1 MIGPGTSM
9 DVASVP
15 HSVQVD
21 TGKIG
26 VKKMT
31 IERKKTAAPTI
42 PEEKARQ
49 QTQEVKTEQPSEEK
63 IKQEAATK
71 LATERAAAKET
82 VEKALALLGGK
93 RENARMVLRLL
104 SGGEATLIALSGQM
118 EIELQATNKIQ
129 APGEKQAKI
138 IEIQSKY
145 QKLFKYAESR
155 QEETKKSID
164 KLKKSTIPED
174 QALAF
179 DLEIARV
186 QTDIISFKHS
196 VENLDLA
203 LKNNFN
209 PKTGEP
215 LKEDEKNQ
223 YQKARET
230 FVEEINKLEKKIL
243 GEPEK
248 EGLKAQREKI
258 KAKDGGEI
266 PNIIEATAVALSG
279 GEVDAIQ
286 KAQEN
291 PIEYIEEVVAKA
303 VSSKEGMSQLEE
315 SLKKINLITD
325 EKDLVKFKKDMML
338 GLSADDK
345 IKMAKETGKTTVM
358 SALSLIGLIGYVAWK
373 RTQEGGGQQM
383 MG

>member
-1 MIGPGTSM
+1 M